1 MSHTRKDRTTPDF
14 LTHFEAVEDPRQAAK
29 VAYPLDEV
37 LVLVL
42 CAVISGADGWTSI
55 ALYGEKKLQ
64 FLRRFLPF
72 KHGTPSH
79 DQLGILFSRLDMDA
93 FQRCFIAWIADLHE
107 MLEGVVAVDGKT
119 LRRSFDTG
127 SKRAAIHMISAFAC
141 DQQLILG
148 QRKVDDKSNEITAIP
163 ELLALLALKG
173 AIVTIDAMGC
183 QRKIC
188 QQIIDQNADYV
199 IGLKGNQG
207 TLREDVELFFDEHL
221 ERGIGGDFIRESETV
236 DADHGRIETRRYTIC
251 SNTDWLTERHNWP
264 GLKAVIMSEYEREI
278 RGKAE
283 TVRRFHIASFI
294 DSPEKMARHIRN
306 HWQVENSLHWVL
318 DVTFR
323 QDDCRIRNGNAAA
336 NFATINTAAINLL
349 RRGPGKISLPQK
361 RRSAAWDDDYMEA
374 VIRQ

>member
-1 MSHTRKDRTTPDF
+1 MKCLRVSSPSTAKPFDGHSTP
-14 LTHFEAVEDPRQAAK
+14 V
-29 VAYPLDEV
+29 
-37 LVLVL
+37 
-42 CAVISGADGWTSI
+42 
-55 ALYGEKKLQ
+55 
-64 FLRRFLPF
+64 
-72 KHGTPSH
+72 
-79 DQLGILFSRLDMDA
+79 
-93 FQRCFIAWIADLHE
+93 
-107 MLEGVVAVDGKT
+107 
-119 LRRSFDTG
+119 

-294 DSPEKMARHIRN
+294 DSPRENGATHPQSLAGGKQLALGARRY
-306 HWQVENSLHWVL
+306 
-318 DVTFR
+318 
-323 QDDCRIRNGNAAA
+323 
-336 NFATINTAAINLL
+336 
-349 RRGPGKISLPQK
+349 LPTGRLPHQK
-361 RRSAAWDDDYMEA
+361 RQCRSQFRHNQHGGDKPVAPRPRQNQPATKEA
-374 VIRQ
+374 FSGLG

>member
-1 MSHTRKDRTTPDF
+1 
-14 LTHFEAVEDPRQAAK
+14 
-29 VAYPLDEV
+29 
-37 LVLVL
+37 
-42 CAVISGADGWTSI
+42 
-55 ALYGEKKLQ
+55 
-64 FLRRFLPF
+64 
-72 KHGTPSH
+72 
-79 DQLGILFSRLDMDA
+79 
-93 FQRCFIAWIADLHE
+93 
-107 MLEGVVAVDGKT
+107 
-119 LRRSFDTG
+119 
-127 SKRAAIHMISAFAC
+127 MISAFAC

-188 QQIIDQNADYV
+188 QQIIDQYDQRALVAQNADYV

-306 HWQVENSLHWVL
+306 HWQVENSLHFQRAL
-318 DVTFR
+318 D
-323 QDDCRIRNGNAAA
+323 IALGA
-336 NFATINTAAINLL
+336 
-349 RRGPGKISLPQK
+349 RRYLPTGRLPHQK
-361 RRSAAWDDDYMEA
+361 RQCRGQFRHNQHGGDKPVAPRPRQNQPATKEA
-374 VIRQ
+374 FSGLG

>member
-1 MSHTRKDRTTPDF
+1 
-14 LTHFEAVEDPRQAAK
+14 
-29 VAYPLDEV
+29 
-37 LVLVL
+37 
-42 CAVISGADGWTSI
+42 
-55 ALYGEKKLQ
+55 
-64 FLRRFLPF
+64 
-72 KHGTPSH
+72 
-79 DQLGILFSRLDMDA
+79 
-93 FQRCFIAWIADLHE
+93 
-107 MLEGVVAVDGKT
+107 
-119 LRRSFDTG
+119 
-127 SKRAAIHMISAFAC
+127 MISAFAC

-148 QRKVDDKSNEITAIP
+148 QCKVDDRSNARWRSTSPTRSRPFPNCWP

-188 QQIIDQNADYV
+188 RQIIDQCDQRALVAQNADYV

-207 TLREDVELFFDEHL
+207 TLREDVELFFDEHP

-306 HWQVENSLHWVL
+306 HWQVENSLHFQRAL
-318 DVTFR
+318 ELAP
-323 QDDCRIRNGNAAA
+323 GA
-336 NFATINTAAINLL
+336 
-349 RRGPGKISLPQK
+349 RRYLPTGRLPHQK
-361 RRSAAWDDDYMEA
+361 RQCRSQFRHNQHGGDKPVAPRPRQNQPATKEA
-374 VIRQ
+374 FSGLG